1 MAMGNTRYL
10 PLTAF
15 ALLLSGPLSSV
26 AHASGSPAAGKQ
38 KAATC
43 VACHGEDGKGT
54 APEFPVLAGQYS
66 SYLEQALKQYK
77 SGERKNAIM
86 AGFAA
91 ALSEQDI
98 KDLAAYYARMASDLT
113 TPEP

>member
-1 MAMGNTRYL
+1 MSNSRLFFLAAAT
-10 PLTAF
+10 
-15 ALLLSGPLSSV
+15 LLLAGTLNPS
-26 AHASGSPAAGKQ
+26 AHAGGNPAAGKQ
-38 KAATC
+38 KSATC

-54 APEFPVLAGQYS
+54 APEFPVLAGQYA

-77 SGERKNAIM
+77 NGERKNAIM

-98 KDLAAYYARMASDLT
+98 KDLAAFYARMASDLR